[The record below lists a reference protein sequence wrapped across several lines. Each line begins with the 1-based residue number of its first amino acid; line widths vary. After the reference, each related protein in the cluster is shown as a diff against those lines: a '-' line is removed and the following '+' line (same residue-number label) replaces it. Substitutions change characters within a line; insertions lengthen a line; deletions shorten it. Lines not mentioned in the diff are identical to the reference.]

1 MQLSLKS
8 MMATRSRADPMV
20 AVSALVS
27 ATRKAMCDP
36 IVSYV

>member
-8 MMATRSRADPMV
+8 MMATRARPDPLV
-20 AVSALVS
+20 TVSALVS
-27 ATRKAMCDP
+27 ATHKAMCDP